1 MKKFY
6 NTPAVLIKGYEISEE
21 ITTSNLNIAG
31 GDFDNR
37 DDGFEDMSGGPVQ

>member
-6 NTPAVLIKGYEISEE
+6 NTPAVLIKGYEVSEE
-21 ITTSNLNIAG
+21 ITTSAIIADG
-31 GDFDNR
+31 GLDNK